1 MMKYETKQGNKR
13 EKKRNMEDE
22 RQLENLKRN
31 IDLK

>member
-13 EKKRNMEDE
+13 EKKGNMEDE

-31 IDLK
+31 TDLK